1 MAPPRQLAAA
11 ARRRREE
18 AEARV
23 ESAIRSAVRG
33 KIAVDFQA
41 IAAAAGVS
49 PDFLYRHSQLRP
61 RIEQLRKQAC
71 RQHPAS
77 NGQAVDASSNVVRV
91 LTRQLQD
98 ERRARR
104 EQVDELRAALAV
116 AHGELLQLRRELD
129 AVGHGVPGA

>member
-1 MAPPRQLAAA
+1 MAPPRQLADA

-18 AEARV
+18 AEAHV

-33 KIAVDFQA
+33 KIAVNFQA

-49 PDFLYRHSQLRP
+49 PDFLYRHPQLRP
-61 RIEQLRKQAC
+61 RIEQLRSQA
-71 RQHPAS
+71 RPQHSAS
-77 NGQAVDASSNVVRV
+77 NVEAGARSNVVRV

-129 AVGHGVPGA
+129 AGGHEVPTA